1 MPTIPLFPEIFG
13 VLGFNPTDN
22 CWNALAQPSITA
34 ATLTLPLDVPIYASI
49 LSTVAVPVQSEG
61 NDQI

>member
-1 MPTIPLFPEIFG
+1 MFG
-13 VLGFNPTDN
+13 EFGFNPTDN
-22 CWNALAQPSITA
+22 CWKALAQPSITA
-34 ATLTLPLDVPIYASI
+34 ATLTLPLDVPTYASI